1 MTIGRSVGRR
11 AVLRSAL
18 AAAGIGAV
26 ATGLAACTGDDA
38 DSGSSGAPGGSA
50 LNSDPGTAVD
60 PRVVFIAASD
70 RKAGPVLSGTLLDG
84 TQFDLSSWDGKPVV
98 VNVWGSW
105 CGPCKVEQPGL
116 VTAAARLTPTGV
128 HFLGLDQKD
137 TPANAQAHNRHFGV
151 TYPSL
156 SDTSGRQLLSFRGLI
171 PPAAVP
177 STVVLDAEHR
187 VAAVKIGRTTA
198 TTVVTMVAQVTGRQ
212 APA

>member
-1 MTIGRSVGRR
+1 MTVGRR

-18 AAAGIGAV
+18 AAAGIGAL

-38 DSGSSGAPGGSA
+38 DSGSGGSA
-50 LNSDPGTAVD
+50 LNSDSGTAVD
-60 PRVVFIAASD
+60 PRVVFIAAAD
-70 RKAGPVLSGTLLDG
+70 RRAGPALSGTLLDG
-84 TQFDLSSWDGKPVV
+84 TGFDLSAWAGKPVV

-105 CGPCKVEQPGL
+105 CGPCKVEQPDL
-116 VTAAARLTPTGV
+116 VSAAARLTPTGV
-128 HFLGLDQKD
+128 QFLGLDQKD
-137 TPANAQAHNRHFGV
+137 TPANALAHNRYFGV

-177 STVVLDAEHR
+177 STVVLDAQHR